1 MWEHSKIYSAS
12 FISEL
17 KAITQERKKELQ
29 KKEKELDWEIV
40 KLIESAKQAGALV
53 TVLMNMEKNEIK
65 DKRENVWLTLQ
76 RMQAMNQTERAFE
89 LTALQ
94 QTLMELRRG
103 MDYQA
108 STMEEVGGI
117 LKELGDKA
125 KYVEGSMDRTKRQ
138 KW

>member
-65 DKRENVWLTLQ
+65 DRRENVRLTLQ

-94 QTLMELRRG
+94 
-103 MDYQA
+103 
-108 STMEEVGGI
+108 
-117 LKELGDKA
+117 
-125 KYVEGSMDRTKRQ
+125 
-138 KW
+138 

>member
-1 MWEHSKIYSAS
+1 MTMWEHSKIYSAS

-65 DKRENVWLTLQ
+65 DKRENV
-76 RMQAMNQTERAFE
+76 
-89 LTALQ
+89 
-94 QTLMELRRG
+94 
-103 MDYQA
+103 
-108 STMEEVGGI
+108 
-117 LKELGDKA
+117 
-125 KYVEGSMDRTKRQ
+125 
-138 KW
+138 

>member
-17 KAITQERKKELQ
+17 KAITQERRKELQ

-65 DKRENVWLTLQ
+65 DKRENV
-76 RMQAMNQTERAFE
+76 
-89 LTALQ
+89 
-94 QTLMELRRG
+94 
-103 MDYQA
+103 
-108 STMEEVGGI
+108 
-117 LKELGDKA
+117 
-125 KYVEGSMDRTKRQ
+125 
-138 KW
+138 

>member
-17 KAITQERKKELQ
+17 KAITQERRKELQ

-65 DKRENVWLTLQ
+65 DRRENVRLTLQ

-94 QTLMELRRG
+94 
-103 MDYQA
+103 
-108 STMEEVGGI
+108 
-117 LKELGDKA
+117 
-125 KYVEGSMDRTKRQ
+125 
-138 KW
+138 